1 MILRAGEAVVDMVR
15 RVGLMKV
22 LERVWRR
29 GVKKARVM
37 AVSAIRV
44 ARVLVLRKEEV
55 VPVAV
60 AVALKDVNGCS
71 LVV

>member
-1 MILRAGEAVVDMVR
+1 
-15 RVGLMKV
+15 MKV

-37 AVSAIRV
+37 AVSAIKV

-60 AVALKDVNGCS
+60 ALKDVDGCS